1 MAKSKYEPT
10 PEEQAKLGLESQE
23 AQEVTQEANT
33 EEAQKVTQDDA
44 QEAVQEETEKNIEE
58 TKENIEETKENL
70 EETQEETFPSWI
82 TDEQKEMLADY
93 FERHPFQ
100 KHFWLTES
108 NHLFY
113 EECDLLSAFREPT
126 SMKYAKILREWVK

>member
-10 PEEQAKLGLESQE
+10 PEEQAKLGLEPEDIQDDP
-23 AQEVTQEANT
+23 QEVKS
-33 EEAQKVTQDDA
+33 EES
-44 QEAVQEETEKNIEE
+44 
-58 TKENIEETKENL
+58 KENLEESKENSEESKENL
-70 EETQEETFPSWI
+70 EETPETPEEVQEETFPSWV

-126 SMKYAKILREWVK
+126 SIKYVKILREWVK

>member
-10 PEEQAKLGLESQE
+10 PEEQAKLGLEPE
-23 AQEVTQEANT
+23 ETQEANT
-33 EEAQKVTQDDA
+33 EEAQEVTQEDA

-58 TKENIEETKENL
+58 TKENIEETK
-70 EETQEETFPSWI
+70 EETFPSWI

-126 SMKYAKILREWVK
+126 SIKYAKILREWVK

>member
-1 MAKSKYEPT
+1 MTKIDIVSGFLGAGKTTLIK
-10 PEEQAKLGLESQE
+10 KLLGE
-23 AQEVTQEANT
+23 AFGSLV
-33 EEAQKVTQDDA
+33 
-44 QEAVQEETEKNIEE
+44 
-58 TKENIEETKENL
+58 
-70 EETQEETFPSWI
+70 
-82 TDEQKEMLADY
+82 DEQKEMLADY

-126 SMKYAKILREWVK
+126 SIKYAKILREWVK

>member
-10 PEEQAKLGLESQE
+10 PEEQAKLGLDPE
-23 AQEVTQEANT
+23 AIQDDPQDVKSEETQENL
-33 EEAQKVTQDDA
+33 EES
-44 QEAVQEETEKNIEE
+44 
-58 TKENIEETKENL
+58 KENSEESKENL
-70 EETQEETFPSWI
+70 KETQETPEETQETPEETQEETFPSWI

-113 EECDLLSAFREPT
+113 KECDLLSAFREPT
-126 SMKYAKILREWVK
+126 SIKYVKILREWVK

>member
-10 PEEQAKLGLESQE
+10 PEEQAKLGLEPEDIQDE
-23 AQEVTQEANT
+23 TQET
-33 EEAQKVTQDDA
+33 L
-44 QEAVQEETEKNIEE
+44 EETPEANPKE
-58 TKENIEETKENL
+58 TPETP
-70 EETQEETFPSWI
+70 EETQEETFPSWV

-126 SMKYAKILREWVK
+126 SIKYAKILREWVK